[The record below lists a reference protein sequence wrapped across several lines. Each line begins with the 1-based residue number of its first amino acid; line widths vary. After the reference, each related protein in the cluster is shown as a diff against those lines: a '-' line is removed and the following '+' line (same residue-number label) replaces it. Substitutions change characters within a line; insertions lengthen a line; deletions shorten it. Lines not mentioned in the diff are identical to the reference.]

1 MADDRE
7 PYGRLVRETWVNWA
21 REQYRAKPSWITDW
35 DELDDGQREVDM
47 RIGSAVAAQAV
58 HDAGVDVDVMRMRL
72 TVLAAHFPV
81 LRRALVIA
89 VEDSETEREARE
101 YRAALEALG
110 GAEKEEQP

>member
-1 MADDRE
+1 MSDDRE
-7 PYGRLVRETWVNWA
+7 PLGRVVNEIRGAFAAEVRPHYVPATW
-21 REQYRAKPSWITDW
+21 EQRTP
-35 DELDDGQREVDM
+35 EQRELDM

-58 HDAGVDVDVMRMRL
+58 HDAGVDLDVMRMRL

-110 GAEKEEQP
+110 GDEKEDGHG

>member
-1 MADDRE
+1 
-7 PYGRLVRETWVNWA
+7 
-21 REQYRAKPSWITDW
+21 
-35 DELDDGQREVDM
+35 
-47 RIGSAVAAQAV
+47 
-58 HDAGVDVDVMRMRL
+58 MRMRL

-110 GAEKEEQP
+110 GSEKEDGDG